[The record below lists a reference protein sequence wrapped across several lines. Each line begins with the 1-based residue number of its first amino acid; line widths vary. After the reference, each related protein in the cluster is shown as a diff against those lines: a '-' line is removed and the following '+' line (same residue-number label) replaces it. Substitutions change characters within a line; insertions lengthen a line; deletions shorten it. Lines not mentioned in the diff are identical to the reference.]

1 MLKVLL
7 TDNIAPEALAV
18 FERYDGIEAVATETL
33 PPDRLME
40 EIADCDGVVVRSP
53 TKVTA
58 EVIAAAGKLRF
69 IGRAG
74 VGVDNIDLEA
84 ATARGIVVMNSP
96 GGNSVSTAEHTIAL
110 ILALVRRVPQAH
122 RSVTGGEWDRQ
133 AFRGAELSG
142 KTLGVVGL
150 GRVGREV
157 VRRMRAFDMRV
168 LGADPY
174 VDADTAAGLGAEW
187 VDLETLLRQS
197 DVVTVHVPLSRET
210 AGLIGPREIAM
221 MRDGAFLVNCAR
233 GGLVS
238 EAALVEALDSGKLAG
253 AAVDVFEKEPPGDH
267 PLFRHPRCVFTPHVG
282 AATAEA
288 QVRVAVEAAECVAV
302 ALTTGKTRNAVN
314 AS

>member
-18 FERYDGIEAVATETL
+18 FERYDDIEAVATETL

-96 GGNSVSTAEHTIAL
+96 GGNTVSTAEHTIAL

-122 RSVTGGEWDRQ
+122 RSVTGGAWDRK
-133 AFRGAELSG
+133 AFRGTELSG

-174 VDADTAAGLGAEW
+174 VDGDTAAGLGAER
-187 VDLETLLRQS
+187 VDLETLLRES

-210 AGLIGPREIAM
+210 AGLIGPREMAM